1 MTTPNP
7 LESRSATSPS
17 TTRSAP
23 PEPRWAKNWKLLRG
37 LFPDWNPTPDQ
48 VAQVWFRSFDK
59 PHARKGEDT
68 IDHDLLA
75 DSIRHSASVAKGRI
89 PRFEDIATRY
99 SIKRSESLS
108 RMERES
114 LNSRD
119 AAERIECE
127 NQHVRRVSIIS
138 SWSLERRQAAE
149 RIVKEIVPIRFRNES
164 NDPGS
169 WSAVYSGLVWAADQ
183 KARG

>member
-1 MTTPNP
+1 
-7 LESRSATSPS
+7 
-17 TTRSAP
+17 
-23 PEPRWAKNWKLLRG
+23 
-37 LFPDWNPTPDQ
+37 
-48 VAQVWFRSFDK
+48 
-59 PHARKGEDT
+59 
-68 IDHDLLA
+68 
-75 DSIRHSASVAKGRI
+75 
-89 PRFEDIATRY
+89 
-99 SIKRSESLS
+99 
-108 RMERES
+108 MERES